1 MYTFIIVET
10 QRLRRRGKCLTGCTN
25 WVGQAATRRRPIRF
39 RAFDCSVLF
48 SLSLSPSPSFS
59 FLCSSFGPGTKK
71 LRQGPL
77 IPTGQN
83 SAGRVLAPCR
93 GNRGTRD
100 TISYRDRGECITR
113 STVCAASF
121 RCHHTSSSSRAAM
134 FRGSE

>member
-25 WVGQAATRRRPIRF
+25 WVGQAATRRRPMRF

-48 SLSLSPSPSFS
+48 SLFLFSL
-59 FLCSSFGPGTKK
+59 FLLRRNSTGTAN
-71 LRQGPL
+71 
-77 IPTGQN
+77 TDGQN
-83 SAGRVLAPCR
+83 STGRVLAPCR

-100 TISYRDRGECITR
+100 TISYWNRGECITW

-121 RCHHTSSSSRAAM
+121 RCHHTSSSSHAAM
-134 FRGSE
+134 FRSSEWRDTAWNADW